1 MMLEML
7 ILFIIISLILFLLI
21 INALFYQD
29 SPTARPKPNEHIG
42 NWKPAIPMI
51 TVNWLFIILAT
62 FGFYDVEWFYNSHYW
77 AGNGTYQVA
86 IYSTSSYYYFAYVF
100 YVFFFIHVILF
111 FYAGWMSWKEA
122 LTTEGEIEY
131 RLRDKRW
138 RT

>member
-21 INALFYQD
+21 INTLFYQD
-29 SPTARPKPNEHIG
+29 SPTAKPKPNEHIG
-42 NWKPAIPMI
+42 NWKPSIPLI

-62 FGFYDVEWFYNSHYW
+62 YGFYEVEWFYNSHYW

-86 IYSTSSYYYFAYVF
+86 LYSTDSYWYLAYVF

-111 FYAGWMSWKEA
+111 FYAGWMAWKEA
-122 LTTEGEIEY
+122 LTTEGEMNY
-131 RLRDKRW
+131 RLKDRRW
-138 RT
+138 